1 MTTSRDATTR
11 PDQREAQLHAL
22 LPQLPVGR
30 VFRSSDGGE
39 SWSLSDLDTLVAAF
53 LGPVRATGR

>member
-1 MTTSRDATTR
+1 MTREATTQ
-11 PDQREAQLHAL
+11 PDPREAQLHVL

-39 SWSLSDLDTLVAAF
+39 SWTLSDLDTLVAAF
-53 LGPVRATGR
+53 LGPGRATGR